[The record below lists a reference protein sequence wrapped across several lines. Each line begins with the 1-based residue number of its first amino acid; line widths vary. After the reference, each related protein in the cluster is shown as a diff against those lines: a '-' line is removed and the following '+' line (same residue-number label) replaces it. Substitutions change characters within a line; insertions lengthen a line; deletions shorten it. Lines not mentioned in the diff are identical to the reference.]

1 MVAALQLPLEPALVF
16 DQPAVYQ
23 DTSALPS
30 LPIVAEKSCPSPH
43 CTNSRMETI
52 QESACLSVAGN
63 FPPHSSAVNLYN
75 VMKDIEVN
83 CVQSAI
89 GYKINANKARRLTQ
103 KLANAQLIAQLVA
116 YSARSVQRV
125 TME

>member
-1 MVAALQLPLEPALVF
+1 MHFGVVSFPKNVRLHKKAVKMGVYLMPNLVN
-16 DQPAVYQ
+16 A
-23 DTSALPS
+23 
-30 LPIVAEKSCPSPH
+30 
-43 CTNSRMETI
+43 
-52 QESACLSVAGN
+52 
-63 FPPHSSAVNLYN
+63 YN
-75 VMKDIEVN
+75 VVKDIEVN

-89 GYKINANKARRLTQ
+89 GSKINANKARRLTQ